1 MRKIYLALFIL
12 TSILLVSCSASSTL
26 TLSVN
31 QPSTVYLSK
40 EVKNIG
46 ILNRSQPSVNYNKFD
61 ILDKILTAEEKNLDK
76 NGAEESL
83 KGLEQSLKNNSRF
96 TNVIQIDSL
105 IFKEY
110 GIDRFSP
117 LLKNEDIAKICSKY
131 NIEAIYELSFYD
143 TDAIINYKTVT
154 NQKVNTFGIK
164 IPIIEHQ
171 VTINTLIKTGWRL
184 YDNINKQVSDQYTTS
199 NNFIVSGNGINPVKA
214 YETITNRKDEVN
226 RISKNNGLQY
236 GNQLLPY
243 TIRERRL
250 YFVKGNKNFET
261 AQRKA
266 QTGDWD
272 GAGELWK
279 KETLNRDNKIAGR
292 AYYNMAII
300 CEINGDLDKAIDWA
314 SKSYSEFN
322 IKEGL
327 QYVKILKG
335 RINKNKI
342 LEAEKI

>member
-1 MRKIYLALFIL
+1 MKKIYFLLL
-12 TSILLVSCSASSTL
+12 SLGSILLGSCSASSTL
-26 TLSVN
+26 TLSVK

-40 EVKNIG
+40 EIKNIG
-46 ILNRSQPSVNYNKFD
+46 LLNRSQPSVKYNKFD
-61 ILDKILTAEEKNLDK
+61 VLDKILTAEEKNLDK

-83 KGLEQSLKNNSRF
+83 KGLQQSLKNNDRF
-96 TNVIQIDSL
+96 TNVVQIDSL

-131 NIEAIYELSFYD
+131 NIEAFYELSFYD
-143 TDAIINYKTVT
+143 TDATINYKTIT
-154 NQKVNTFGIK
+154 NQKVNAFGIK
-164 IPIIEHQ
+164 IPILEHQ

-184 YDNINKQVSDQYTTS
+184 YDNVNKKVSDEYTTS

-214 YETITNRKDEVN
+214 FETIANRKDEVN

-250 YFVKGNKNFET
+250 YFVKGNNNFKI

-266 QTGDWD
+266 QTGDWE

-279 KETLNRDNKIAGR
+279 KETMNKDSKIAGR

-300 CEINGDLDKAIDWA
+300 SEINGDLDAAINWA

-327 QYVKILKG
+327 QYVKILKT
-335 RINKNKI
+335 RVNKNKI

>member
-1 MRKIYLALFIL
+1 MEKKYILLLFL
-12 TSILLVSCSASSTL
+12 TSILLGSCSATSTL
-26 TLSVN
+26 TLSVK

-40 EVKNIG
+40 DVKNIG
-46 ILNRSQPSVNYNKFD
+46 ILNRSQPSVKYNKFD
-61 ILDKILTAEEKNLDK
+61 VLDKILTAEEKNLDK

-83 KGLEQSLKNNSRF
+83 KGLQQSLKNNGRF
-96 TNVIQIDSL
+96 ENVIQIDSL

-117 LLKNEDIAKICSKY
+117 LLNNNDIDKICTKY
-131 NIEAIYELSFYD
+131 NIDGFYELSFYD
-143 TDAIINYKTVT
+143 TDATINYKTVT

-184 YDNINKQVSDQYTTS
+184 YDNVNKQVSDQYTTA
-199 NNFIVSGNGINPVKA
+199 NNFVVTGNGINPLKA
-214 YETITNRKDEVN
+214 YETIANRKDEVN

-250 YFVKGNKNFET
+250 YFVKGNDNFKM

-272 GAGELWK
+272 GAGIIWK
-279 KETLNRDNKIAGR
+279 KETTNTNPKIAGR

-300 CEINGDLDKAIDWA
+300 SETNGDLDEAINWA
-314 SKSYSEFN
+314 SKSYSDFN

-327 QYVKILKG
+327 QYVKVLKN
-335 RINKNKI
+335 RVNKNKI

>member
-1 MRKIYLALFIL
+1 MRKIYFALFLL

-61 ILDKILTAEEKNLDK
+61 VLDKILTAEEKNLDK
-76 NGAEESL
+76 NGAQESI

-117 LLKNEDIAKICSKY
+117 FLKNEDIAKICSKY
-131 NIEAIYELSFYD
+131 NIEAFYELSFYD
-143 TDAIINYKTVT
+143 TDAIINYKTIT

-214 YETITNRKDEVN
+214 YETIANRKDEVN

-250 YFVKGNKNFET
+250 YFVRGNDNFKT

-272 GAGELWK
+272 GAGVIWK
-279 KETLNRDNKIAGR
+279 KETTNTNPKIAGR

-300 CEINGDLDKAIDWA
+300 SEINGDLDSAIDWA

-327 QYVKILKG
+327 QYVKILKN
-335 RINKNKI
+335 RVHKNKI